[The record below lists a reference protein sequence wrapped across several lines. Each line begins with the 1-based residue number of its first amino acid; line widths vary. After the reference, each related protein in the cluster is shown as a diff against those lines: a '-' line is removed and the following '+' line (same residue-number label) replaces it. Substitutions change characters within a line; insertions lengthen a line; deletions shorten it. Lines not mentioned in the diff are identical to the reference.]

1 MYLCNTYLFLRI
13 YLRFFLNISFSILLG
28 DMKGEK
34 NNVQQAQRT
43 HLYGGCV
50 VTLKNK
56 IHRYGTFVVENN
68 F

>member
-34 NNVQQAQRT
+34 SNVQQASSMNTPLWWVCCNIEKQNT
-43 HLYGGCV
+43 
-50 VTLKNK
+50 
-56 IHRYGTFVVENN
+56 
-68 F
+68 